1 MPKLTRTQE
10 NAKRAIEWVIKRYLP
25 ENYRLTNRKV
35 RKDAGT
41 KREGGEG
48 KNAG

>member
-25 ENYRLTNRKV
+25 GNYRLTNRKV

-41 KREGGEG
+41 KREGGE
-48 KNAG
+48 